1 MDANVIA
8 SREAKKM
15 IEELDE
21 HMQMVGGK
29 VDNVIAVLNRIDLVR
44 RGNEDDVERVIKKA
58 REIYS
63 DTFIDIVPI
72 SAKDAM
78 DGLKNKDLDRYRD
91 SGLPRL
97 RESID
102 RNFSRRASK
111 IKCNS
116 KLNGLKGYLNDIN
129 QIILPYHKRLL
140 KDNSRRK
147 QLLRYKD
154 YELEKLRRDI
164 KDMLGRILD
173 DYRNMVFSNIE
184 SKTEE
189 LFNFDEENKA
199 EAENFIK
206 NQIFCVDVLNKR
218 LNKFQENYKKK
229 MEIVAKK
236 LINDSHFKE
245 FKYIDDKALVL
256 LKDVYYSQNMEF
268 QLISDEFSNYSF
280 FGSALS
286 IAAGALFLGPV
297 GIILGILANSL
308 GLVRFAVTKIKLPGL
323 KNKLKE
329 ELQKITSDIEKKVN
343 KGLGDDIRRI
353 EKKVDKTRELSFA
366 SLHGSSNKVND
377 VFKAFIRIS
386 DLSKEELEYRA
397 NVIKLLK
404 GEDM

>member
-78 DGLKNKDLDRYRD
+78 DGLKNNDLDRYRD

-268 QLISDEFSNYSF
+268 QLNSDEFSNYSF
-280 FGSALS
+280 LVVPYLLLRVPFSWARWGLS
-286 IAAGALFLGPV
+286 SVYWQTAWAWLD
-297 GIILGILANSL
+297 
-308 GLVRFAVTKIKLPGL
+308 
-323 KNKLKE
+323 
-329 ELQKITSDIEKKVN
+329 LQ
-343 KGLGDDIRRI
+343 
-353 EKKVDKTRELSFA
+353 
-366 SLHGSSNKVND
+366 
-377 VFKAFIRIS
+377 
-386 DLSKEELEYRA
+386 
-397 NVIKLLK
+397 LLK
-404 GEDM
+404 

>member
-268 QLISDEFSNYSF
+268 QLNSDEFSNYSF

-329 ELQKITSDIEKKVN
+329 ELQKITSDIEK
-343 KGLGDDIRRI
+343 G
-353 EKKVDKTRELSFA
+353 
-366 SLHGSSNKVND
+366 
-377 VFKAFIRIS
+377 
-386 DLSKEELEYRA
+386 
-397 NVIKLLK
+397 
-404 GEDM
+404 

>member
-1 MDANVIA
+1 M
-8 SREAKKM
+8 
-15 IEELDE
+15 
-21 HMQMVGGK
+21 
-29 VDNVIAVLNRIDLVR
+29 
-44 RGNEDDVERVIKKA
+44 
-58 REIYS
+58 
-63 DTFIDIVPI
+63 
-72 SAKDAM
+72 
-78 DGLKNKDLDRYRD
+78 
-91 SGLPRL
+91 
-97 RESID
+97 
-102 RNFSRRASK
+102 
-111 IKCNS
+111 
-116 KLNGLKGYLNDIN
+116 
-129 QIILPYHKRLL
+129 
-140 KDNSRRK
+140 
-147 QLLRYKD
+147 LRYKD

-206 NQIFCVDVLNKR
+206 NQIFCVDGLNKR

-268 QLISDEFSNYSF
+268 QLNSDEFSNYSF

-329 ELQKITSDIEKKVN
+329 ALQKITSDIEKTVN

>member
-78 DGLKNKDLDRYRD
+78 DGLKNNDLDRYRD

-218 LNKFQENYKKK
+218 LNKFQENYKKRWK
-229 MEIVAKK
+229 
-236 LINDSHFKE
+236 
-245 FKYIDDKALVL
+245 
-256 LKDVYYSQNMEF
+256 
-268 QLISDEFSNYSF
+268 
-280 FGSALS
+280 
-286 IAAGALFLGPV
+286 
-297 GIILGILANSL
+297 
-308 GLVRFAVTKIKLPGL
+308 
-323 KNKLKE
+323 
-329 ELQKITSDIEKKVN
+329 
-343 KGLGDDIRRI
+343 
-353 EKKVDKTRELSFA
+353 
-366 SLHGSSNKVND
+366 
-377 VFKAFIRIS
+377 
-386 DLSKEELEYRA
+386 
-397 NVIKLLK
+397 
-404 GEDM
+404 